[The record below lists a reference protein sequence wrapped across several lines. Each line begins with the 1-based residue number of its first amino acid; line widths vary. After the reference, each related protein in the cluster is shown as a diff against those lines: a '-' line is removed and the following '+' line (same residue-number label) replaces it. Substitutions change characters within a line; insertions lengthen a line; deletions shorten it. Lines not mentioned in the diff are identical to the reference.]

1 MILFTGDCLIIKT
14 LFIVKD
20 NMYAFKLVTEAR
32 DLEYLKKVSSPYEYE
47 QSPSSPYELQKTLE
61 DYVIKSQAFGVSG
74 IQLSYSYRVFTIHV
88 AEANLQTMFNPELIE
103 VLDDTPI
110 RMQEGCL
117 SFPNLFLSIARPT
130 RIKVQYQDVSKKLNT
145 IELTDYYARGFLHE
159 LDHLNGI
166 VFTSHAGKLALKMA
180 RKKLYKKMKKYKQS

>member
-1 MILFTGDCLIIKT
+1 MILFIGDYLIIKT

-20 NMYAFKLVTEAR
+20 NMYAFKLVTETS

-47 QSPSSPYELQKTLE
+47 GSPSSPYEIQQTFE
-61 DYVIKSQAFGVSG
+61 NYVTNAQAFGVSG
-74 IQLSYSYRVFTIHV
+74 IQLSFPYRVFTIHV
-88 AEANLQTMFNPELIE
+88 AEQNLQTMFNPELIE
-103 VLDDTPI
+103 VIDDTPI
-110 RMQEGCL
+110 RMNEGCL

>member
-1 MILFTGDCLIIKT
+1 MAFFGVIHDTNDSPATTILFRSL
-14 LFIVKD
+14 
-20 NMYAFKLVTEAR
+20 
-32 DLEYLKKVSSPYEYE
+32 VSSLCPRVPPRPAAIAPV
-47 QSPSSPYELQKTLE
+47 SLFFSFELFS
-61 DYVIKSQAFGVSG
+61 D
-74 IQLSYSYRVFTIHV
+74 IQQRV
-88 AEANLQTMFNPELIE
+88 L
-103 VLDDTPI
+103 VLDGTLAGGKERRAFVNPVI
-110 RMQEGCL
+110 VERTEKLITTEEGCL